1 MPWKWKQKLNAESQ
15 QKEEREK
22 EYIFLEGHGNR
33 GVSRQTRSEKA
44 RAQLL
49 KEEGEFEEGSG
60 KEQRRPSNTREQTQA
75 ERNSASAKCKG

>member
-1 MPWKWKQKLNAESQ
+1 MEALTKCRVTAEGR
-15 QKEEREK
+15 KRKVK